1 MIKELLL
8 LVLGLVLILFGANY
22 LTDGSANLARRFKI
36 SEMIVGLTVIAIGTS
51 TPELVVSALSAG
63 QGSGDMAIGNVAGSN
78 IFNIL
83 VILGITSLVTNV
95 KLSRDT
101 MKRDMSIM
109 LAATSMMI
117 FFAYF
122 NSIFGLGENRIS
134 RLGGAV
140 LLICFVTFIIIT
152 VRQALKG
159 RESAVNRPITSD
171 SPRTKK
177 MRERNLAIMLLM
189 IAGGLAA
196 LVFGGELFLD
206 NAKALAHRAHISESV
221 IAITLMA
228 AGTSLPE
235 LAASVAA
242 ARKGKAQMALGNVIG
257 SNIANIFL
265 VLGTSALIRPLGLGN
280 ISAVDLGMVAFSAL
294 LLLASAYTF
303 KKFKIDKIEGIVFIV
318 LYIAYTVY
326 ILSVQ

>member
-1 MIKELLL
+1 MITELLL

-22 LTDGSANLARRFKI
+22 LTEGSANLARHFKI
-36 SEMIVGLTVIAIGTS
+36 SELVVGLTVIAIGTS

-101 MKRDMSIM
+101 MKRDLSIM
-109 LAATSMMI
+109 LVATAMMI
-117 FFAYF
+117 FFSYF

-134 RLGGAV
+134 RLGGAI
-140 LLICFVTFIIIT
+140 LLASFIVFMVIT
-152 VRQALKG
+152 LRSALKSRG
-159 RESAVNRPITSD
+159 SAVNKPLSSD
-171 SPRTKK
+171 TTRTKK
-177 MRERNLAIMLLM
+177 LRERKLAIMLVM
-189 IAGGLAA
+189 IVGGLAA
-196 LVFGGELFLD
+196 LVIGGELFLD

-235 LAASVAA
+235 LAASIAA

-257 SNIANIFL
+257 SNISNIFL
-265 VLGTSALIRPLGLGN
+265 VLGTSAMIRPLGLGN
-280 ISAVDLGMVAFSAL
+280 ISGVDLGMVALSAL
-294 LLLASAYTF
+294 LLFLSAYTF
-303 KKFKIDKIEGIVFIV
+303 KKFKIDKIEGTVFIL
-318 LYIAYTVY
+318 LYVAYTVY
-326 ILSVQ
+326 ILLAQ